1 MLSQLQFNNGLYDFW
16 RDNYAEIYQ
25 AFQDQALTKYLN
37 LVDPQAE
44 RLYTYFLLAS
54 ENSTRPLIEWQR
66 HGYSSA
72 HLTALLT
79 LSAEAGYT
87 AKFNDD
93 DSFTQKF

>member
-25 AFQDQALTKYLN
+25 AFQNQALTKYLN

-44 RLYTYFLLAS
+44 RLYTYFLLAA
-54 ENSTRPLIEWQR
+54 ENSTRSLVEWQQL
-66 HGYSSA
+66 GYSQA
-72 HLTALLT
+72 HLTALLA
-79 LSAEAGYT
+79 LSVEAGYT

-93 DSFTQKF
+93 GSFTQKF